1 MFNYI
6 KGKKE
11 YSANGV
17 LVVENGGIGYELNV
31 SSACE
36 TAFFDKID
44 VKVYTYLAVREDDV
58 SLYGFYSLQEK
69 EMFLQLVSVSGIGPK
84 VALAILSGI
93 SVDKLA
99 SNIISQDVTALNKVK
114 GVGKKTAARIV
125 LELKDKITKDYQ
137 DAEESKK
144 TAVAT
149 DNTVEVNEEA
159 VMALMTLGFTR
170 KEATAKV
177 ANVAVDGMS
186 VEEIVFNA
194 LKNA

>member
-149 DNTVEVNEEA
+149 DNAVEVNEEA

-186 VEEIVFNA
+186 VEDIVFNA

>member
-149 DNTVEVNEEA
+149 DNAVEVNEEA

-177 ANVAVDGMS
+177 ANAAVDGMS

>member
-17 LVVENGGIGYELNV
+17 LVVENGGIGYELYV